1 MYLEEIDFTTLADQD
16 DIDIVT
22 NSDSRKRERA
32 LEMAMDE
39 VRSYMRTRYRIN
51 QEFLK
56 TGDDRN
62 DYIMLIVIDLTL
74 YHLFSML
81 APRMGME
88 TKKERYDAA
97 IRWLKDVRDGKSDPG
112 IPSVDDPEEGGTDP
126 AVNPEM
132 FDTVRYGHTNNK
144 AMY

>member
-1 MYLEEIDFTTLADQD
+1 MYLDEIDFTTLADQD
-16 DIDIVT
+16 DLDVVT
-22 NSDSRKRERA
+22 GADARKRERA
-32 LEMAMDE
+32 LKMALDEM
-39 VRSYMRTRYRIN
+39 RSYMRIRYRIN
-51 QEFLK
+51 QEFAK

-112 IPSVDDPEEGGTDP
+112 IPTIDDPIDDGTNPVDDPG
-126 AVNPEM
+126 M
-132 FDTVRYGHTNNK
+132 FDNIRFGQTDNPS
-144 AMY
+144 MY

>member
-1 MYLEEIDFTTLADQD
+1 MYLEELDFTTLADQD

-39 VRSYMRTRYRIN
+39 VRSYMRIRYRIN

-62 DYIMLIVIDLTL
+62 NYIMLIVIDLTM

-112 IPSVDDPEEGGTDP
+112 IPSVDDPVEGGTDP
-126 AVNPEM
+126 IENPEM
-132 FDTVRYGHTNNK
+132 FDTVRYGQTDNK